1 MWIEDFF
8 KDNIGVFFGF
18 NGFRVFII
26 LCCNSY
32 VNNVYIIR
40 ENVFLLVVNMCKK
53 IYEVYE
59 DVYMYMNINLMKILF
74 LVIYKFSWLEIMYKM
89 NSLK

>member
-1 MWIEDFF
+1 M
-8 KDNIGVFFGF
+8 
-18 NGFRVFII
+18 
-26 LCCNSY
+26 
-32 VNNVYIIR
+32 
-40 ENVFLLVVNMCKK
+40 
-53 IYEVYE
+53 YEVYE